1 MIAFNGQYL
10 PAASHGN
17 MRITDACLGGQ
28 WVIGGKW
35 LTHATQQAIIAA
47 FGAEGTEVIVKTNDY
62 LNRIATTDP
71 QRAQQLAMFIQE
83 DPLLVTSLVET
94 SKVRGIYTNGSAY
107 AKTDIVPDSTT
118 KVSTYAKRADTGN
131 YKYIFGSQG
140 SAGKSSYYFFGANNS
155 NWYCEVKGSNMNF
168 GSALQDVRYKIEFS
182 LEKAVI
188 DGTEY
193 TIGATTLGTN
203 TVPMA
208 IGRCIN
214 ASGASYNNPW
224 IGSIDK
230 EFIIEKGGAAV
241 AHFVPFK
248 RNGEMELLDILTGT
262 LATRVGT
269 FTEQL
274 TDKTH
279 A

>member
-1 MIAFNGQYL
+1 MIGFNGTYL
-10 PAASHGN
+10 PAATHHG
-17 MRITDACLGGQ
+17 MRITAAALGGQ
-28 WVIGGKW
+28 WVMCPWHI
-35 LTHATQQAIIAA
+35 APAAMQAILAA
-47 FGAEGTEVIVKTNDY
+47 FGEEGTQVIKATNDY
-62 LNRIATTDP
+62 LNAIAATDTA
-71 QRAQQLAMFIQE
+71 RAQQLADFINE
-83 DPLLVTSLVET
+83 DPLLVCSLVET
-94 SKVRGIYTNGSAY
+94 SKVRGIYTDGSAY
-107 AKTDIVPDSTT
+107 AKTTIVPDSTT
-118 KVSTYAKRADTGN
+118 KVSTYAKRAATGS

-140 SAGKSSYYFFGANNS
+140 SAGKSSYYFLGANN
-155 NWYCEVKGSNMNF
+155 NQWYCEVKGSNMNF

-208 IGRCIN
+208 IGKCIN
-214 ASGASYNNPW
+214 ASGGNYDNPW

-230 EFIIEKGGAAV
+230 EFIIEQGGSVV
-241 AHFVPFK
+241 AHFVPFR

-274 TDKTH
+274 TPTTP